1 MRLTVR
7 LLDIPK
13 LDDLIEDNEFIRKVL
28 KPDPYGGWHIV
39 ADAKQMKVEAARRKP
54 LLQRYRV
61 PASRTAIKLLQNK
74 QWHQRT
80 SRNW

>member
-13 LDDLIEDNEFIRKVL
+13 LDDLIEDNEFMRKVL

-39 ADAKQMKVEAARRKP
+39 ADAIQMKEVER
-54 LLQRYRV
+54 LLVKNRIRY
-61 PASRTAIKLLQNK
+61 KL
-74 QWHQRT
+74 T
-80 SRNW
+80 PI

>member
-13 LDDLIEDNEFIRKVL
+13 LDDLIEDNEFMRKVL

-39 ADAKQMKVEAARRKP
+39 ADAIQLKEVERILVKNN
-54 LLQRYRV
+54 
-61 PASRTAIKLLQNK
+61 IKYFIK
-74 QWHQRT
+74 
-80 SRNW
+80 